1 MQHATLVNSTRAANR
16 RFARHYAEMVA
27 AMFLGMVLLGVPAGW
42 LFAALGTSWDGLSP
56 AMMLFAMTVTMSVP
70 MAAWMR
76 YRGHAWRPNIEMVAS
91 MFGPTFVLMALAGA
105 HAVAGMAVLMVV
117 EHVAMLACMFVA
129 MLLRRDEYSCASHG
143 HGGAARVAAA

>member
-1 MQHATLVNSTRAANR
+1 MQHATPVNSTRAANR

-76 YRGHAWRPNIEMVAS
+76 YRGHAWRPNFEMAAS
-91 MFGPTFVLMALAGA
+91 MLIPTFVVMALLWAGVA
-105 HAVAGMAVLMVV
+105 SSSGAMMVPEHA
-117 EHVAMLACMFVA
+117 AMLACMLLA
-129 MLLRRDEYSCASHG
+129 MLLRRDEYSAHHHRHG
-143 HGGAARVAAA
+143 QPALAA